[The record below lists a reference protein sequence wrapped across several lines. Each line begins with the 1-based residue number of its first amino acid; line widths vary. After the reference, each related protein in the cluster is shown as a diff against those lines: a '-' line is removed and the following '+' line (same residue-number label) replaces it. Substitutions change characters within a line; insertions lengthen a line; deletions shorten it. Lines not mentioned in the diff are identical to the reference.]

1 MAVDTNEHVVV
12 SDFYDIIAIGNVQ
25 ACGIFNERG
34 CSLLISVNFD
44 GAGAVVADDKSIIIT
59 ASNVDSTR
67 SNAATAID
75 YIITSYERIK
85 VRISRTLIAVVLS
98 VSSVVATIKDVVA
111 SASIE
116 NLRFSHKS
124 YWSAGY
130 FVIAL
135 TTVDCRDIDGR
146 RCSDFIVS
154 CSSRYFNL

>member
-25 ACGIFNERG
+25 ACGIFNERS
-34 CSLLISVNFD
+34 CSNLISVNFD

-111 SASIE
+111 SASI
-116 NLRFSHKS
+116 
-124 YWSAGY
+124 
-130 FVIAL
+130 
-135 TTVDCRDIDGR
+135 
-146 RCSDFIVS
+146 
-154 CSSRYFNL
+154 